1 MHTVSACLSS
11 EPTVRI
17 GRSGTSQEA
26 PKVAAPK
33 GARGRPQTSSVSIA
47 PLSPPQRRNPL
58 QQENSA
64 ANKHPAMPPAQR
76 HSSIALM
83 LLQEHHQHRHIR
95 GRHPRNPAR
104 RRKRPRTLL
113 HQLLPRFNPK
123 PGHFLIRQILR
134 QQRLF
139 HLPRVANQRLLSLQI
154 ALVLHRD
161 FRLLLRRLA
170 ELPNLRRKLRQR

>member
-1 MHTVSACLSS
+1 MSFCFFGSNTQSS
-11 EPTVRI
+11 KIPSNNTD
-17 GRSGTSQEA
+17 QETWGC
-26 PKVAAPK
+26 PRRRFPK
-33 GARGRPQTSSVSIA
+33 GDRKA
-47 PLSPPQRRNPL
+47 LWSPPQRRNPL

-64 ANKHPAMPPAQR
+64 ANKHPVMPPAQR
-76 HSSIALM
+76 HLSIALM

-134 QQRLF
+134 QQGLLQ
-139 HLPRVANQRLLSLQI
+139 LPRVANQRLLSLQI
-154 ALVLHRD
+154 ALILHRD

-170 ELPNLRRKLRQR
+170 ELPNFRRKLRQR